1 MKTQI
6 NYSMLGGICVIAKE
20 RIESLKLIKKNMK
33 KVEKFFLKEFLN
45 SYLEKKVFG
54 MGNTIQKKAI

>member
-1 MKTQI
+1 
-6 NYSMLGGICVIAKE
+6 MLGGICVIVKKRAE
-20 RIESLKLIKKNMK
+20 LLKLIKKNMK

-54 MGNTIQKKAI
+54 MENITQKKAIQKGLKN

>member
-1 MKTQI
+1 
-6 NYSMLGGICVIAKE
+6 MLGGICVIVKKRAE
-20 RIESLKLIKKNMK
+20 LLKLIKKNMK

-54 MGNTIQKKAI
+54 MENITQKKAI

>member
-1 MKTQI
+1 MLFAV
-6 NYSMLGGICVIAKE
+6 YSGIFSSGFMNASKADKE
-20 RIESLKLIKKNMK
+20 NK
-33 KVEKFFLKEFLN
+33 EKFFLKEFLN